1 MNLKLKQLI
10 IKDFQGIKEQSFNFN
25 GQNATIFGQNGS
37 GKTTTA
43 TALQW
48 LLFDKNLQGKQIDV
62 VPLDKDNNELYES
75 IPHVTAIF
83 DKDGQELKLTKESF
97 PKYTKNKMT
106 GAKEYTKSRTGKQ
119 YIDDVPF
126 TITNF
131 KKEISEL
138 IDEDIFKLVT
148 NIHTFND
155 LHWTDRRKILFE
167 VCGQLSDN
175 EIIESNKELQPLIE
189 ILKNKSVE
197 DQKKVI
203 KDKLK
208 KTNDDIEDIPVRI
221 NEATLSK
228 VEITG
233 TDVNIEEVKQQI
245 SDFESQ
251 IHSINNGSEEI
262 ELRNQISQK
271 QNELK
276 LLEQNHSSDN
286 QSNINNLKSKLSL
299 EESNQ
304 LNFESKARMINQSI
318 NDNKTSRELKLKEYK
333 EVVVEIKEVEASE
346 HVATVDD
353 TCSCCGQELPPE
365 IVETAKQKAL
375 EQFNKEKSLKLEH
388 LNQRK
393 QTLLEQGKQFKPTI
407 EKLESDLQAEQ
418 KKVDDVQKVIDS
430 LKSRIEKSSN
440 ELIPVNE
447 TDAYKSI
454 LEEINQLNHQRSN
467 IAETNKEKVN
477 AIREEIYK
485 LDEKVLEFNKH
496 QANIDNNKRIDDR
509 IKALRIQEEELIS
522 IKEELNYQLYL
533 IDEFNRTKV
542 KTIEESINNKFKMA
556 RFKLFDEK
564 KNGNIEETCIT
575 IFDGIEFGRGLNT
588 ASMINVGLDIIN
600 TLTEH
605 YNVYAPIFIDNAES
619 VTNVYQTNSQ
629 QIELKVS
636 EDDKELR
643 MVHGSE

>member
-10 IKDFQGIKEQSFNFN
+10 IKDFQGIKEQSFNFD
-25 GQNATIFGQNGS
+25 GQNATIYGQNGS

-62 VPLDKDNNELYES
+62 VPLDKENNELYES
-75 IPHVTAIF
+75 IPHVTAVF

-97 PKYTKNKMT
+97 PKYMKNKMT

-131 KKEISEL
+131 KKEISEI

-167 VCGQLSDN
+167 VCGQLSDT
-175 EIIESNKELQPLIE
+175 EIIESNKELEPLIE

-228 VEITG
+228 VEVTN
-233 TDVNIEEVKQQI
+233 TDINVDEVKQQI
-245 SDFESQ
+245 ADFESQ

-271 QNELK
+271 KNELK

-299 EESNQ
+299 EESNK
-304 LNFESKARMINQSI
+304 LNFESKVRMIKQSI
-318 NDNKTSRELKLKEYK
+318 NDNKTNRELKLKEYK
-333 EVVVEIKEVEASE
+333 EVDAEIKEVEASE
-346 HVATVDD
+346 HVTTVDD
-353 TCSCCGQELPPE
+353 TCSCCGQALPPE
-365 IVETAKQKAL
+365 KIESAKQKAL
-375 EQFNKEKSLKLEH
+375 EQFNKNKSTKLEQ

-407 EKLESDLQAEQ
+407 EKLESDLQSEQ

-430 LKSRIEKSSN
+430 LKSRIESLSN

-447 TDAYKSI
+447 TNEYKSI

-485 LDEKVLEFNKH
+485 LDEKVLEFNKY
-496 QANIDNNKRIDDR
+496 QASIDNNKRIDNR

-542 KTIEESINNKFKMA
+542 KTIEESINNKFKIA

-575 IFDGIEFGRGLNT
+575 TFDGIEFGRGLNT
-588 ASMINVGLDIIN
+588 AAMINVGLDIIN

-636 EDDKELR
+636 EDDSKLR
-643 MVHGSE
+643 LI

>member
-1 MNLKLKQLI
+1 MNLKL
-10 IKDFQGIKEQSFNFN
+10 IKLEIENFQGIKKQTFEFN

-62 VPLDKDNNELYES
+62 VPLDKNNNELYEQV
-75 IPHVTAIF
+75 PHVTAVF

-97 PKYTKNKMT
+97 PKYMKNKMT

-119 YIDDVPF
+119 YVDDVPY
-126 TITNF
+126 TITNY
-131 KKEISEL
+131 KNYISEL
-138 IDEDIFKLVT
+138 INEDVFKFVT
-148 NIHTFND
+148 NIHSFND

-167 VCGQLSDN
+167 VCGQLSDE
-175 EIIESNKELQPLIE
+175 EIIKSNSDLQPLVE

-228 VEITG
+228 VEVTS
-233 TDVNIEEVKQQI
+233 TDINVDEVKQQI
-245 SDFESQ
+245 ADFESQ

-262 ELRNQISQK
+262 ELRNQIAEK
-271 QNELK
+271 QNDLK
-276 LLEQNHSSDN
+276 MLEKNHSNDN

-299 EESNQ
+299 EESNKI
-304 LNFESKARMINQSI
+304 NFETKVRMINQSI
-318 NDNKTSRELKLKEYK
+318 NDTKSQREMKLKEYK
-333 EVVVEIKEVEASE
+333 AVTAEIEEVEAMQ
-346 HVATVDD
+346 HVESIDD
-353 TCSCCGQELPPE
+353 TCYCCGQSLPPE
-365 IVETAKQKAL
+365 KIEATKQRAL
-375 EQFNKEKSLKLEH
+375 EQFNRNKSTKLEQ
-388 LNQRK
+388 LQQRK
-393 QTLLEQGKQFKPTI
+393 QTLLEQGKKFKPTI
-407 EKLESDLQAEQ
+407 EKLEVELLEAQGIVAASQ
-418 KKVDDVQKVIDS
+418 KSIE
-430 LKSRIEKSSN
+430 LFNSRIESLSS
-440 ELIPVNE
+440 ELVHINE
-447 TDAYKSI
+447 TDEYKSI
-454 LEEINQLNHQRSN
+454 LNDINEINQSRSQ
-467 IAETNKEKVN
+467 IVQHNKEKVN
-477 AIREEIYK
+477 EIRQEIFV
-485 LDEKVLEFNKH
+485 LDDKVAEYNKV
-496 QANIDNNKRIDDR
+496 QAVIESNDRIDKRI
-509 IKALRIQEEELIS
+509 EELRKHETELVA

-542 KTIEESINNKFKMA
+542 KTIEETINEKFKLA

-575 IFDGIEFGRGLNT
+575 TFDGIEFGRGLNT
-588 ASMINVGLDIIN
+588 AAMINVGLDIIN
-600 TLTEH
+600 TLSNH

-636 EDDKELR
+636 EQDKELR
-643 MVHGSE
+643 LSNES

>member
-10 IKDFQGIKEQSFNFN
+10 IKDFQGIKEQSFNFD
-25 GQNATIFGQNGS
+25 GQNATIYGQNGS

-62 VPLDKDNNELYES
+62 VPLDEENNELYES
-75 IPHVTAIF
+75 IPHVTAVF
-83 DKDGQELKLTKESF
+83 DKDGQDLKLTKESF
-97 PKYTKNKMT
+97 PKYMKNKMT

-126 TITNF
+126 TITRF

-167 VCGQLSDN
+167 VCGQFTDA
-175 EIIESNKELQPLIE
+175 EIIESNKELEPLVE

-228 VEITG
+228 VEVTG
-233 TDVNIEEVKQQI
+233 TYVNIVEVKQKI

-299 EESNQ
+299 EESNK
-304 LNFESKARMINQSI
+304 LNFESKVHMISQSI
-318 NDNKTSRELKLKEYK
+318 NDNKTNREMKLKEYK
-333 EVVVEIKEVEASE
+333 EVDAKIKEVEASE
-346 HVATVDD
+346 HAATVDD
-353 TCSCCGQELPPE
+353 TCSCCGQALPPE
-365 IVETAKQKAL
+365 KVESAKQKAL
-375 EQFNKEKSLKLEH
+375 EQFNKNKSLKLEQ

-393 QTLLEQGKQFKPTI
+393 NTLLDQGKQFKPTI

-418 KKVDDVQKVIDS
+418 QKVNDVQKVIDS
-430 LKSRIEKSSN
+430 LKSRIESLSN
-440 ELIPVNE
+440 ELVPANE

-467 IAETNKEKVN
+467 IAEMNKEKVN

-496 QANIDNNKRIDDR
+496 QSNIDNNKRIDER
-509 IKALRIQEEELIS
+509 IKELRIQEEELIS

-564 KNGNIEETCIT
+564 KNGNIEETCMT
-575 IFDGIEFGRGLNT
+575 TFGGIEFGRGLNT
-588 ASMINVGLDIIN
+588 AAMINVGLDIIN

-629 QIELKVS
+629 QIELEVS
-636 EDDKELR
+636 EVDENLR
-643 MVHGSE
+643 LRFL

>member
-10 IKDFQGIKEQSFNFN
+10 IKDFQGIKEQSFNFD
-25 GQNATIFGQNGS
+25 GQNATIYGQNGS

-62 VPLDKDNNELYES
+62 VPLDKENNELYES
-75 IPHVTAIF
+75 IPHVTAVF

-97 PKYTKNKMT
+97 PKYMKNKMT

-131 KKEISEL
+131 KKEISEI

-167 VCGQLSDN
+167 VCGQLSDT
-175 EIIESNKELQPLIE
+175 EIIESNKELEPLIE

-228 VEITG
+228 VEVTN
-233 TDVNIEEVKQQI
+233 TDINVDEVKQQI
-245 SDFESQ
+245 ADFESQ

-271 QNELK
+271 KNELK

-299 EESNQ
+299 EESNK
-304 LNFESKARMINQSI
+304 LNFESKVRMIKQSI
-318 NDNKTSRELKLKEYK
+318 NDNKTNRELKLKEYK
-333 EVVVEIKEVEASE
+333 EVDAEIKEVEASE
-346 HVATVDD
+346 HVTTVDD
-353 TCSCCGQELPPE
+353 TCSCCGQALPPE
-365 IVETAKQKAL
+365 KIESAKQKAL
-375 EQFNKEKSLKLEH
+375 EQFNKNKSTKLEQ

-407 EKLESDLQAEQ
+407 EKLESDLQTEQ

-430 LKSRIEKSSN
+430 LKSRIESLSN

-447 TDAYKSI
+447 TTEYKSI

-467 IAETNKEKVN
+467 IAEMNKEKVN

-485 LDEKVLEFNKH
+485 LDQKVLEFNKH
-496 QANIDNNKRIDDR
+496 QASIDNNKRIDER
-509 IKALRIQEEELIS
+509 IKELRIQEEELIS

-575 IFDGIEFGRGLNT
+575 TFEGIEFGRGLNT
-588 ASMINVGLDIIN
+588 AAMINVGLDIIN
-600 TLTEH
+600 TLTAH

-636 EDDKELR
+636 EGDKELR
-643 MVHGSE
+643 LSNES

>member
-10 IKDFQGIKEQSFNFN
+10 IKDFQGIKEHSFNFD
-25 GQNATIFGQNGS
+25 GQNATIYGQNGS

-62 VPLDKDNNELYES
+62 VPLDKENNELYEL
-75 IPHVTAIF
+75 IPHVTAVF

-97 PKYTKNKMT
+97 PKYMKNKMT

-131 KKEISEL
+131 KKEISEI

-167 VCGQLSDN
+167 VCGQLKDE
-175 EIIESNKELQPLIE
+175 EIIESNKELEPLVE

-228 VEITG
+228 VEVTN
-233 TDVNIEEVKQQI
+233 TDINVDEVKQQI
-245 SDFESQ
+245 ADFESQ

-271 QNELK
+271 KNELK

-299 EESNQ
+299 EESNK
-304 LNFESKARMINQSI
+304 LNFESKVRMINQSI
-318 NDNKTSRELKLKEYK
+318 NDNKTNRELKLKEYK
-333 EVVVEIKEVEASE
+333 EVDAEIKEVEASE

-353 TCSCCGQELPPE
+353 TCSCCGQALPLE
-365 IVETAKQKAL
+365 KIESAKQKAL
-375 EQFNKEKSLKLEH
+375 EQFNKKKSSKLEQ

-407 EKLESDLQAEQ
+407 EKLESDLQTEQ

-430 LKSRIEKSSN
+430 LKSRIESLSN

-447 TDAYKSI
+447 TTEYKSI

-467 IAETNKEKVN
+467 IAEMNKEKVN

-485 LDEKVLEFNKH
+485 LDQKVLEFNKH
-496 QANIDNNKRIDDR
+496 QASIDNNKRIDER
-509 IKALRIQEEELIS
+509 IKELRIQEEELIS

-575 IFDGIEFGRGLNT
+575 TFEGIEFGRGLNT
-588 ASMINVGLDIIN
+588 AAMINVGLDIIN
-600 TLTEH
+600 TLTAH

-636 EDDKELR
+636 EGDKELR
-643 MVHGSE
+643 LSNES

>member
-10 IKDFQGIKEQSFNFN
+10 IKDFQGIKEHSFNFD
-25 GQNATIFGQNGS
+25 GQNATIYGQNGS

-62 VPLDKDNNELYES
+62 VPLDEENNELYES
-75 IPHVTAIF
+75 IPHVTAVF
-83 DKDGQELKLTKESF
+83 DKDGQDLKLTKESF
-97 PKYTKNKMT
+97 PKYMKNKMT

-131 KKEISEL
+131 KKEISEI

-167 VCGQLSDN
+167 VCGQLKDA
-175 EIIESNKELQPLIE
+175 EIIESNKELEPLVE

-228 VEITG
+228 VEVTN
-233 TDVNIEEVKQQI
+233 TDINADEVKQQI
-245 SDFESQ
+245 ADFESQ

-271 QNELK
+271 KNELK

-299 EESNQ
+299 EESNK
-304 LNFESKARMINQSI
+304 LNFESKVRMINQSI
-318 NDNKTSRELKLKEYK
+318 NDNKTNRELKLKEYK
-333 EVVVEIKEVEASE
+333 EVDAEIKEVEGSE

-353 TCSCCGQELPPE
+353 TCSCCGQALPLE
-365 IVETAKQKAL
+365 KIESAKQKAL
-375 EQFNKEKSLKLEH
+375 EQFNKKKSSKLEQ

-407 EKLESDLQAEQ
+407 EKLESDLQTEQ

-430 LKSRIEKSSN
+430 LKSRIESLSN

-447 TDAYKSI
+447 TTEYKSI

-467 IAETNKEKVN
+467 IAEMNKEKVN

-485 LDEKVLEFNKH
+485 LDQKVFEFNKH
-496 QANIDNNKRIDDR
+496 QASIDNNKRIDER
-509 IKALRIQEEELIS
+509 IKELRIQEEELIS

-575 IFDGIEFGRGLNT
+575 TFEGIEFGRGLNT
-588 ASMINVGLDIIN
+588 AAMINVGLDIIN

-636 EDDKELR
+636 KEDQRLR
-643 MVHGSE
+643 IVT

>member
-10 IKDFQGIKEQSFNFN
+10 IKDFQGIKEQSFNFD
-25 GQNATIFGQNGS
+25 GQNATIYGQNGS

-48 LLFDKNLQGKQIDV
+48 LLFDKNLQGKQIEV

-75 IPHVTAIF
+75 IPHVTAVF

-97 PKYTKNKMT
+97 PKYMKNKMT

-131 KKEISEL
+131 KKEISEI

-155 LHWTDRRKILFE
+155 LHWTDKRKILFE
-167 VCGQLSDN
+167 VCGQLSDT
-175 EIIESNKELQPLIE
+175 EIIESNKELEPLIE

-228 VEITG
+228 VEVTN
-233 TDVNIEEVKQQI
+233 TDINVDEVKQQI
-245 SDFESQ
+245 ADFESQ

-271 QNELK
+271 KNELK

-299 EESNQ
+299 EESNK
-304 LNFESKARMINQSI
+304 LNFESKVRMINQSI
-318 NDNKTSRELKLKEYK
+318 NDNKTNRELKLKEYK
-333 EVVVEIKEVEASE
+333 EVDAEIKEVEASE

-353 TCSCCGQELPPE
+353 TCSCCGQALPPE
-365 IVETAKQKAL
+365 KIESTKQKTL
-375 EQFNKEKSLKLEH
+375 EQFNKNKSLKLEQ

-407 EKLESDLQAEQ
+407 EKLESDLQTEQ

-430 LKSRIEKSSN
+430 LKSRIESLSN

-447 TDAYKSI
+447 TTEYKSTI
-454 LEEINQLNHQRSN
+454 EEINQLNHQRSN
-467 IAETNKEKVN
+467 IAEMNKEKVN

-485 LDEKVLEFNKH
+485 LDQKVLEFNKH
-496 QANIDNNKRIDDR
+496 QARIDNNKRIDER

-575 IFDGIEFGRGLNT
+575 TFEGIEFGRGLNT
-588 ASMINVGLDIIN
+588 AAMINVGLDIIN
-600 TLTEH
+600 TLSEH

-619 VTNVYQTNSQ
+619 ITNVYQTNSQ

-636 EDDKELR
+636 EDDERLR
-643 MVHGSE
+643 LANL

>member
-10 IKDFQGIKEQSFNFN
+10 IKDFQGIKEQSFNFD
-25 GQNATIFGQNGS
+25 GQNATIYGQNGS

-62 VPLDKDNNELYES
+62 VPLDKENNELYES
-75 IPHVTAIF
+75 IPHVTAVF
-83 DKDGQELKLTKESF
+83 DKDGQDLKLTKESF
-97 PKYTKNKMT
+97 PKYMKNKMT

-131 KKEISEL
+131 KKEISEI
-138 IDEDIFKLVT
+138 IDEDILKLVT

-167 VCGQLSDN
+167 VCGQLTDN
-175 EIIESNKELQPLIE
+175 EIIESNKELEPLIE
-189 ILKNKSVE
+189 ILKNKSIE

-228 VEITG
+228 VEVTG
-233 TDVNIEEVKQQI
+233 TNVSIDEVKQQI
-245 SDFESQ
+245 SDYESQ

-276 LLEQNHSSDN
+276 LLEQNHSNDN

-299 EESNQ
+299 EESNK
-304 LNFESKARMINQSI
+304 LNFESKIRMINQSI
-318 NDNKTSRELKLKEYK
+318 NVNKTSRELKLKEYK
-333 EVVVEIKEVEASE
+333 EVVTEINELEASE
-346 HVATVDD
+346 HIATVDD
-353 TCSCCGQELPPE
+353 TCSCCGQALPPE
-365 IVETAKQKAL
+365 KVEEANQRAL
-375 EQFNKEKSLKLEH
+375 EQFNKNKSSELEQ

-393 QTLLEQGKQFKPTI
+393 NTLLEQGKQFKPTI
-407 EKLESDLQAEQ
+407 EKLENDLQAEQ
-418 KKVDDVQKVIDS
+418 QKVDDVQKVIYS
-430 LKSRIEKSSN
+430 LKSRIENLSN

-447 TDAYKSI
+447 TTEYKSI

-485 LDEKVLEFNKH
+485 LDEQVLEFNKH
-496 QANIDNNKRIDDR
+496 QANIDNNKRIDER
-509 IKALRIQEEELIS
+509 IKELRIQEEKLIEV
-522 IKEELNYQLYL
+522 KEELNYQLYL

-575 IFDGIEFGRGLNT
+575 TFNGIEFGRGLNT
-588 ASMINVGLDIIN
+588 AAMINVGLDIIN
-600 TLTEH
+600 TLTAH

-636 EDDKELR
+636 EDDERLR
-643 MVHGSE
+643 LESWPN

>member
-25 GQNATIFGQNGS
+25 GQNATIYGQNGS

-75 IPHVTAIF
+75 IPHVTAVF

-97 PKYTKNKMT
+97 PKYMKNKMT

-131 KKEISEL
+131 KKEISEI

-167 VCGQLSDN
+167 VCGQLTDN
-175 EIIESNKELQPLIE
+175 EIIESNKELEPLVE

-228 VEITG
+228 VEVTN
-233 TDVNIEEVKQQI
+233 TDINVDEVKQQI
-245 SDFESQ
+245 ADYENQ

-299 EESNQ
+299 EESNK
-304 LNFESKARMINQSI
+304 LNFESKVRMINQSV

-333 EVVVEIKEVEASE
+333 EVVAEINEVEVSE
-346 HVATVDD
+346 HVAAVDD
-353 TCSCCGQELPPE
+353 TCLCCGQALPPE
-365 IVETAKQKAL
+365 KIESTKQKAL
-375 EQFNKEKSLKLEH
+375 EQFNKNKSLKLEQ

-407 EKLESDLQAEQ
+407 EKLESDLQTEQ

-430 LKSRIEKSSN
+430 LKSRIESLSN

-447 TDAYKSI
+447 TTEYKSI

-467 IAETNKEKVN
+467 IAEMNKEKVN

-496 QANIDNNKRIDDR
+496 QANIDNNKRIDER
-509 IKALRIQEEELIS
+509 IKELRIQEEELIS

-575 IFDGIEFGRGLNT
+575 TFEGIEFGRGLNT
-588 ASMINVGLDIIN
+588 AAMINVGLDIIN

-619 VTNVYQTNSQ
+619 VTNVYKTNSQ

-636 EDDKELR
+636 EDDEKLR
-643 MVHGSE
+643 IKTIL

>member
-10 IKDFQGIKEQSFNFN
+10 IKDFQGIKEQSFNFD
-25 GQNATIFGQNGS
+25 GQNATIYGQNGS

-62 VPLDKDNNELYES
+62 VPLDEENNELYES
-75 IPHVTAIF
+75 IPHVTAVF

-97 PKYTKNKMT
+97 PKYMKNKMT

-138 IDEDIFKLVT
+138 IDEDVFKLVT

-167 VCGQLSDN
+167 VCGQFTDA
-175 EIIESNKELQPLIE
+175 EIIESNKELEPLVE

-228 VEITG
+228 VEVTN
-233 TDVNIEEVKQQI
+233 TDINVDEVKQQI
-245 SDFESQ
+245 ADFESQ

-271 QNELK
+271 KNELK
-276 LLEQNHSSDN
+276 LIEQNHSSDN

-299 EESNQ
+299 EESNK
-304 LNFESKARMINQSI
+304 LNFESKVRMINQSI
-318 NDNKTSRELKLKEYK
+318 NDNKTNRELKLKEYK
-333 EVVVEIKEVEASE
+333 EVDAEIKEVEASE

-353 TCSCCGQELPPE
+353 TCSCCGQALPSE
-365 IVETAKQKAL
+365 KIESTKQKAL
-375 EQFNKEKSLKLEH
+375 EQFNKNKSLKLEQ

-407 EKLESDLQAEQ
+407 EKLESDLQTEQ

-430 LKSRIEKSSN
+430 LKSRIESLSN

-447 TDAYKSI
+447 TNKYKSI

-467 IAETNKEKVN
+467 IAEMNKEKVN

-485 LDEKVLEFNKH
+485 LDQKVLEFNKH
-496 QANIDNNKRIDDR
+496 QANIDNNKRIDER
-509 IKALRIQEEELIS
+509 IKELRIQEEELIS

-575 IFDGIEFGRGLNT
+575 TFVGIEFGRGLNT
-588 ASMINVGLDIIN
+588 AAMINVGLDIIN
-600 TLTEH
+600 TLTAH

-636 EDDKELR
+636 EDDSKLR
-643 MVHGSE
+643 LI

>member
-10 IKDFQGIKEQSFNFN
+10 IKDFQGIKEQSFNFD
-25 GQNATIFGQNGS
+25 GQNATIYGQNGS

-62 VPLDKDNNELYES
+62 VPLDEENNELYES
-75 IPHVTAIF
+75 IPHVTAVF

-97 PKYTKNKMT
+97 PKYMKNKMT

-131 KKEISEL
+131 KKEISEI
-138 IDEDIFKLVT
+138 IDEDVFKLVT

-167 VCGQLSDN
+167 VCGQFTDA
-175 EIIESNKELQPLIE
+175 EIIESNKELEPLVE

-228 VEITG
+228 VEVTG
-233 TDVNIEEVKQQI
+233 TDVNIDEVKQQI
-245 SDFESQ
+245 ADFESQ

-271 QNELK
+271 KNELK

-299 EESNQ
+299 EESNK
-304 LNFESKARMINQSI
+304 LNFESKVRMINQSI
-318 NDNKTSRELKLKEYK
+318 NDNKTNRELKLKEYK
-333 EVVVEIKEVEASE
+333 EVDAEIKEVEASE

-353 TCSCCGQELPPE
+353 TCSCCGQALPPE
-365 IVETAKQKAL
+365 KIESTKQKVL
-375 EQFNKEKSLKLEH
+375 EQFNKNKSLKLEQ

-407 EKLESDLQAEQ
+407 EKLESDLQTEQ

-430 LKSRIEKSSN
+430 LKSRIESLSN

-447 TDAYKSI
+447 TTEYKSI

-467 IAETNKEKVN
+467 IAEMNKEKVN

-485 LDEKVLEFNKH
+485 LDQKVLEFNKH
-496 QANIDNNKRIDDR
+496 QASIDNNKRIDER
-509 IKALRIQEEELIS
+509 IKELRIQEEELIS

-575 IFDGIEFGRGLNT
+575 TFEGIEFGRGLNT
-588 ASMINVGLDIIN
+588 AAMINVGLDIIN
-600 TLTEH
+600 TLTAH

-636 EDDKELR
+636 EGDKELR
-643 MVHGSE
+643 LSNES

>member
-1 MNLKLKQLI
+1 MKLKLKQLI
-10 IKDFQGIKEQSFNFN
+10 IKDFQGIKEQSFNID
-25 GQNATIFGQNGS
+25 GQNATIYGQNGS

-48 LLFDKNLQGKQIDV
+48 LLFDKNLQGKQIEV

-75 IPHVTAIF
+75 IPHVTAVF

-97 PKYTKNKMT
+97 PKYMKNKMT

-119 YIDDVPF
+119 YIDDIPF

-131 KKEISEL
+131 KKEISEI

-167 VCGQLSDN
+167 VCGQLSDT
-175 EIIESNKELQPLIE
+175 EIIEGNKELEPLIE

-228 VEITG
+228 VEVTN
-233 TDVNIEEVKQQI
+233 TDINVDEVKQQI
-245 SDFESQ
+245 ADFESQ

-271 QNELK
+271 KNELK

-299 EESNQ
+299 EESNN
-304 LNFESKARMINQSI
+304 LNFESKVRMINQSI
-318 NDNKTSRELKLKEYK
+318 NDNKINRELKLKEYK
-333 EVVVEIKEVEASE
+333 EVDAEIKEVEASE

-353 TCSCCGQELPPE
+353 TCSCCGQTLPPE
-365 IVETAKQKAL
+365 KIESTKQKAL
-375 EQFNKEKSLKLEH
+375 EQFNKNKSLKLEQ

-407 EKLESDLQAEQ
+407 EKLESDLQTEQ

-430 LKSRIEKSSN
+430 LKSRIESLSN

-447 TDAYKSI
+447 TIEYKST

-467 IAETNKEKVN
+467 IAEMNKEKIN

-485 LDEKVLEFNKH
+485 LDQKVLEFNKH
-496 QANIDNNKRIDDR
+496 QASIDNNKRIDER
-509 IKALRIQEEELIS
+509 IKELRIQEEELIS

-575 IFDGIEFGRGLNT
+575 TFEGIEFGRGLNT
-588 ASMINVGLDIIN
+588 AAMINVGLDIIN
-600 TLTEH
+600 TLTAH

-636 EDDKELR
+636 KEDERLR
-643 MVHGSE
+643 IVT

>member
-1 MNLKLKQLI
+1 MNLKL
-10 IKDFQGIKEQSFNFN
+10 IKLEIENFQGIKKLTFEFN

-62 VPLDKDNNELYES
+62 VPLDKNNNELYEQV
-75 IPHVTAIF
+75 PHVTAVF
-83 DKDGQELKLTKESF
+83 DKDGQELKLTKESY
-97 PKYTKNKMT
+97 PKYMKNKMT
-106 GAKEYTKSRTGKQ
+106 GNKEYTKSRTGKQ

-126 TITNF
+126 TITNY
-131 KKEISEL
+131 KNYISDL
-138 IDEDIFKLVT
+138 IDEDVFKLVT

-167 VCGQLSDN
+167 VCGQLTDE
-175 EIIESNKELQPLIE
+175 EIINSNNDLQPLVD

-228 VEITG
+228 VETLESDI
-233 TDVNIEEVKQQI
+233 NIDEVR
-245 SDFESQ
+245 SQ
-251 IHSINNGSEEI
+251 IESHESEILSINNGSEEI

-276 LLEQNHSSDN
+276 LLEQNHSNDN

-299 EESNQ
+299 EESNK
-304 LNFESKARMINQSI
+304 LNFETKVRMISQSI
-318 NDNKTSRELKLKEYK
+318 TDTKSQRETKLKEYK
-333 EVVVEIKEVEASE
+333 EVAAEIEEVEAMQHIESI
-346 HVATVDD
+346 DD
-353 TCSCCGQELPPE
+353 TCSCCGQALPPE
-365 IVETAKQKAL
+365 KVEVAKQRAL
-375 EQFNKEKSLKLEH
+375 EQFNRNKSTKLEQ
-388 LNQRK
+388 LQQRK

-407 EKLESDLQAEQ
+407 EKLEIELLEAQDTVDKSQKAIELFSSKFKNLSSDL
-418 KKVDDVQKVIDS
+418 V
-430 LKSRIEKSSN
+430 
-440 ELIPVNE
+440 PVNE
-447 TDAYKSI
+447 SEEYKSI
-454 LEEINQLNHQRSN
+454 LNDINEINQKRSQ
-467 IAETNKEKVN
+467 IVQHNKEKVN
-477 AIREEIYK
+477 EIRQKIFV
-485 LDEKVLEFNKH
+485 LDDKVSEYNKV
-496 QANIDNNKRIDDR
+496 QATIESNKRIDKR
-509 IKALRIQEEELIS
+509 IEELRKHEEELIS

-542 KTIEESINNKFKMA
+542 KTIEGTINEKFKLA

-575 IFDGIEFGRGLNT
+575 TFEGVEFGRGLNT
-588 ASMINVGLDIIN
+588 AAMINVGLDIIN
-600 TLTEH
+600 TLSNH

-619 VTNVYQTNSQ
+619 VTDVYQTSSQ

-636 EDDKELR
+636 EQDKDLR
-643 MVHGSE
+643 LSNES